1 MLLFLN
7 LQQSVIEAKRNVHEL
22 KRTQRQDDPGPG
34 SLDIDIKEDPVDVQC
49 HGHDKNIFPPHFTV
63 EQLAETLNETMID
76 QFFQYVA
83 ERKSKGNTLKI

>member
-7 LQQSVIEAKRNVHEL
+7 LQQSVVEAKRNVHEL
-22 KRTQRQDDPGPG
+22 KRTQRQEGEPDY
-34 SLDIDIKEDPVDVQC
+34 LDIDIHPDPVDVQC

-83 ERKSKGNTLKI
+83 ERKSKGNS